1 VSSVVVY
8 VHGLWQRGAESH
20 WLRRRLSQDLG
31 AEARAFSYPSVAAD
45 ATTNARALATFLIA
59 IRADTLHL
67 VGHSLGG
74 LVILKLFEQGADAQ
88 ALLPPGRIV
97 LLGSPLRGSR
107 TAQKLARLPFGRKI
121 MGRAVEEELLGPCG
135 ERRRWNRARELGVI
149 AGDLGVGL
157 GRLVGTLGGP
167 SDGTILVEETELE
180 GTADRLVLRVSH
192 TGMLFSAAVAHA
204 AGAFLRTGRFS
215 R

>member
-1 VSSVVVY
+1 VSTVIVY
-8 VHGLWQRGAESH
+8 VHGLWQRGLESH

-45 ATTNARALATFLIA
+45 ATTNARALAKYLWA

-67 VGHSLGG
+67 IGHSLGG
-74 LVILKLFEQGADAQ
+74 LVILKLFGEDAEAQ
-88 ALLPPGRIV
+88 ARLPPGRIV

-107 TAQKLARLPFGRKI
+107 SAQKLARLPFGKKI
-121 MGRAVEEELLGPCG
+121 MGLGVGEELLAPR
-135 ERRRWNRARELGVI
+135 ERRWNGARDLGVI
-149 AGDLGVGL
+149 AGDLGFGF
-157 GRLVGTLGGP
+157 GRLVGTMGGP

-192 TGMLFSAAVAHA
+192 TGMLFSAAVARA

>member
-1 VSSVVVY
+1 VSTVIVY
-8 VHGLWQRGAESH
+8 VHGLWQRGLEAH

-45 ATTNARALATFLIA
+45 ATTNARALAKYLWA

-67 VGHSLGG
+67 IGHSLGG
-74 LVILKLFEQGADAQ
+74 LVILKLFGEDAEAQ
-88 ALLPPGRIV
+88 ARLPPGRIV

-107 TAQKLARLPFGRKI
+107 SAQKLARLPFGKKI
-121 MGRAVEEELLGPCG
+121 MGLGVGEELLAPR
-135 ERRRWNRARELGVI
+135 ERRWNGARDLGVI
-149 AGDLGVGL
+149 AGDLGFGF

-192 TGMLFSAAVAHA
+192 TGMLFSAAVARA

>member
-1 VSSVVVY
+1 MSTVIVY
-8 VHGLWQRGAESH
+8 VHGLWQRGAESI

-45 ATTNARALATFLIA
+45 ATTNARALATYLTA

-74 LVILKLFEQGADAQ
+74 LVILKLFAEDAGVQ
-88 ALLPPGRIV
+88 ARLPPGRVV

-107 TAQKLARLPFGRKI
+107 TAEKLARLPFGRKI
-121 MGRAVEEELLGPCG
+121 MGLGVGEELLTSR
-135 ERRRWNRARELGVI
+135 ERRWNGARELGVI
-149 AGDLGVGL
+149 AGDLGFGL

-167 SDGTILVEETELE
+167 SDGTIMVEETELD
-180 GTADRLVLRVSH
+180 GATDRLVLRVSH
-192 TGMLFSAAVAHA
+192 TGMLFSAAVARA
-204 AGAFLRTGRFS
+204 AGAFLRSGRF
-215 R
+215 

>member
-1 VSSVVVY
+1 MSTVIVY
-8 VHGLWQRGAESH
+8 VHGLWQRGAESI
-20 WLRRRLSQDLG
+20 WLRRRLSQDLE
-31 AEARAFSYPSVAAD
+31 AEARAFSYPSVSAD
-45 ATTNARALATFLIA
+45 ATTNAGDLAKYLTA

-74 LVILKLFEQGADAQ
+74 LVILKLFEDDADAQ
-88 ALLPPGRIV
+88 ARLPPGRIV

-121 MGRAVEEELLGPCG
+121 MGRAVEEELLGSSG
-135 ERRRWNRARELGVI
+135 GRRRWNRARELGVI